1 MKNRTL
7 LLILSSCVLLVLGVI
22 YIVKGVRLWVDADIL
37 AASIEESRLYFEL
50 GFNSTAHWK
59 KAYLFQSYM
68 RIGGG
73 VIIFLSGL
81 FLIFKCRSVSNKV
94 LE

>member
-1 MKNRTL
+1 MKNRKL
-7 LLILSSCVLLVLGVI
+7 LLMLTSCVLLVFGVL
-22 YIVKGVRLWVDADIL
+22 YIIRGVQLWMDVDIL

-59 KAYLFQSYM
+59 KAYLFESYV
-68 RIGGG
+68 RLGGG
-73 VIIFLSGL
+73 IVIFVTGL
-81 FLIFKCRSVSNKV
+81 FFAFKCRPVSSKV